1 MLRQVLERSL
11 GNSDIVVAYELLDD
25 DRVRILNYTRRRRGQ
40 RRGERVAHME
50 GRVVTIQQ
58 LTGADDQPSPA
69 SSASS
74 V

>member
-11 GNSDIVVAYELLDD
+11 DNSDIVVAYELLDD
-25 DRVRILNYTRRRRGQ
+25 DRVRILSYTRRRRGQ

-58 LTGADDQPSPA
+58 LTGANDPPA
-69 SSASS
+69 STASS
-74 V
+74 M